1 MRTKVMLT
9 WNVTPQENDIIDKE
23 WPTCLELVT
32 QPDPEVEIAVGGMS
46 FDLLKKLPNLKLVQT
61 LSHGIDPM
69 NQSPLREELVKRGI
83 IVARANPAAINI
95 AEFVIMA
102 MVALSRRVILM
113 HNALAFHGDWS
124 LERRRGRLEGSLG
137 GELYGSTLGLV
148 GYGAIGKEIHKRAE
162 AFGMKVGVVT
172 HDGTGVEKT
181 SVDFLGSTEDLPILF
196 SRSRYVVLC
205 LPLTPAT
212 RGLVDERLIS
222 AMPDGSYLINI
233 SRGPIVVEEALY
245 RALKT
250 GKLAGAALDVWAVEE
265 TGEKREYPIE
275 RPIHQYNVIMTPHY
289 CGATKES
296 RERAIRNA
304 GQNLRRWLAG
314 EELVGVASLELGF

>member
-1 MRTKVMLT
+1 MSKKVMLT
-9 WNVTPQENDIIDKE
+9 WRVSPEEQDIISKA
-23 WPTCLELVT
+23 WPTSIELVT
-32 QPDPEVEIAVGGMS
+32 EPDDEVEAAVGGMS
-46 FDLLKKLPNLKLVQT
+46 MDLLKELPNLRLVQT
-61 LSHGIDPM
+61 LGHGIDPM
-69 NQSPLREELVKRGI
+69 GESPLREELVKRGVV
-83 IVARANPAAINI
+83 VARANPAAINI
-95 AEFVIMA
+95 AEFVMMA

-113 HNALAFHGDWS
+113 HNALALHGDWS
-124 LERRRGRLEGSLG
+124 FDRRRGRMQGSLG

-162 AFGMKVGVVT
+162 AFGMSVGVVT
-172 HDGTGVEKT
+172 HDGTGVDSR
-181 SVDFLGSTEDLPILF
+181 SVDFLGSTEDLPKLF

-222 AMPDGSYLINI
+222 EMQDGSYLVNI

-245 RALKT
+245 QALKT
-250 GKLAGAALDVWAVEE
+250 GKLAGAALDVWSVEE
-265 TGEKREYPIE
+265 TRGPREYPIE

-296 RERAIRNA
+296 RERALENA
-304 GQNLRRWLAG
+304 GRNLHRWLAG
-314 EELVGVASLELGF
+314 EELAGIANLERGF